1 MKAFRNEF
9 IQNFLIMVN
18 IFQIINIFLIVL
30 KNWKN
35 SDQELNLIANLTN
48 MPIELQFQKNIEI
61 IINIDSNEQNAKNSE
76 DFINNFIKRINYILL
91 K

>member
-35 SDQELNLIANLTN
+35 SDKELNLIANLTN